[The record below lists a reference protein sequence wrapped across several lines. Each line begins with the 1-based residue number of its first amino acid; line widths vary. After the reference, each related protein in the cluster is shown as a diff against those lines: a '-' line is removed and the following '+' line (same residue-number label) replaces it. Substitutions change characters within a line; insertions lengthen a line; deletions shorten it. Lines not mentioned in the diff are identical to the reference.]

1 MRLAVAA
8 AVILAEVQATA
19 ALAGVG
25 LEARRMSPLLQLRT
39 TVALVVEV
47 QDKVALAPP
56 ADPALSLFDS

>member
-1 MRLAVAA
+1 MRLAAA
-8 AVILAEVQATA
+8 AVAILAEMQATA

-25 LEARRMSPLLQLRT
+25 LEAPRMSLLLQLRT

-47 QDKVALAPP
+47 RDKVALAPP

>member
-8 AVILAEVQATA
+8 VVIMAEVQATA

-25 LEARRMSPLLQLRT
+25 LEARIPGPLRLRT

-47 QDKVALAPP
+47 LGRVALAPP
-56 ADPALSLFDS
+56 EDLALSLFDS